1 MSLIIHRNM
10 VEVSPYLNDYG
21 RLVTGKKD
29 SLKFK
34 VPSLRNVSITYPYM
48 HDGRYQS
55 LKAVLNI
62 TE

>member
-1 MSLIIHRNM
+1 M